1 MPYLAKGLGCSG
13 GTRMATKI
21 AVINMKGGVGKS
33 TLCTNLA
40 WHFAAMMAWQK
51 KVLVVDLD
59 PQFNAS
65 QYLLG
70 VARYQQSVIDS
81 DNPTIWDIFEQQSR
95 APGLR
100 QSGRTLANAIIPVVT
115 FVTGTYVHLVPSQ
128 LDLSFTLKN
137 PSQKEHLL
145 SNFIN
150 DVESDYDLIL
160 VDCAPTESVL
170 TTSAYLATDSI
181 LIPVKPEFL
190 STIGL
195 PLIRQ
200 SLADFERSYRK
211 SIGVSGICFNMCSD
225 YSPEENNSKAEVRDL
240 AASFNWHVFDEE
252 VPYSRSFPRGARE
265 GRPIFNTAYARTT
278 VADEVAS
285 FCNAFGGQIGL

>member
-1 MPYLAKGLGCSG
+1 LAIKL
-13 GTRMATKI
+13 

-40 WHFAAMMAWQK
+40 WHFSAMRSWLK

-70 VARYQQSVIDS
+70 VSRYQSEVIDS
-81 DNPTIWDIFEQQSR
+81 DRPTVWDIFEQQSR

-100 QSGRTLANAIIPVVT
+100 AANRTLNDAVQRIITFQSGS
-115 FVTGTYVHLVPSQ
+115 YVDLLPSQ
-128 LDLSFTLKN
+128 LELSFTLKN

-145 SNFIN
+145 ANFLA
-150 DVESDYDLIL
+150 DVEDDYDLIL

-170 TTSAYLATDSI
+170 TTAAYLAADSI

-200 SLADFERSYRK
+200 SLGDFERSYRK
-211 SIGVSGICFNMCSD
+211 TVEVCGICMNMCSD
-225 YSPEENNSKAEVRDL
+225 YAPEEEKSKDEVKEL
-240 AASFNWHVFDEE
+240 ADTFGWHVFAEE

-265 GRPIFNTAYARTT
+265 GSPIFRTTYARTT
-278 VADEVAS
+278 VANETAA
-285 FCNAFGGQIGL
+285 FCDAFATHIGL

>member
-1 MPYLAKGLGCSG
+1 
-13 GTRMATKI
+13 MAIKV

-33 TLCTNLA
+33 TLCVNLA
-40 WHFAAMMAWQK
+40 WHFSAMRNWLRR
-51 KVLVVDLD
+51 VLVVDLD

-65 QYLLG
+65 QYILG
-70 VARYQQSVIDS
+70 VTRYQRDVINGDR
-81 DNPTIWDIFEQQSR
+81 PTIWDVFEQQSR

-100 QSGRTLANAIIPVVT
+100 SANRSLADAIQRIVT
-115 FVTGTYVHLVPSQ
+115 FTPGNYIDLLPSQ
-128 LDLSFTLKN
+128 LELSFTLKN

-145 SNFIN
+145 SNFIA
-150 DVESDYDLIL
+150 DLEDQYDLIL

-170 TTSAYLATDSI
+170 TTAAYLTADSI

-200 SLADFERSYRK
+200 SLADFQRSYRK
-211 SIGVSGICFNMCSD
+211 SVDVIGICLNMCSD
-225 YSPEENNSKAEVRDL
+225 YAPEEETSKTEVRAL
-240 AASFNWHVFDEE
+240 AATFGWHIFSQE

-265 GRPIFNTAYARTT
+265 GSPIFRTAYARSN
-278 VADEVAS
+278 VAS
-285 FCNAFGGQIGL
+285 ETAAFCNAFATRIGL

>member
-1 MPYLAKGLGCSG
+1 
-13 GTRMATKI
+13 MALKV

-33 TLCTNLA
+33 TLCVNLA
-40 WHFAAMMAWQK
+40 WFFSAMRTWTK
-51 KVLVVDLD
+51 RILVVDLD

-65 QYLLG
+65 QYSLG
-70 VARYQQSVIDS
+70 VSRYQSEIINGGS
-81 DNPTIWDIFEQQSR
+81 PTIWDIFEQQSR

-100 QSGRTLANAIIPVVT
+100 ASNRSLTDAIKRIVTFQSGS
-115 FVTGTYVHLVPSQ
+115 YVDLLPSQ
-128 LDLSFTLKN
+128 LELSFTLKN

-150 DVESDYDLIL
+150 DVEDKYDLII

-170 TTSAYLATDSI
+170 TIAAYLTADSI

-200 SLADFERSYRK
+200 SLSDFERSFRK
-211 SIGVSGICFNMCSD
+211 KVNVTGIAFNMCSD
-225 YSPEENNSKAEVRDL
+225 YAPEEDTSKLEVRNL
-240 AASFNWHVFDEE
+240 AATLGWHVFDEE

-265 GRPIFNTAYARTT
+265 GSPIFRTAYARTN
-278 VADEVAS
+278 VAS
-285 FCNAFGGQIGL
+285 ETADFCNAFANRIGL

>member
-1 MPYLAKGLGCSG
+1 M
-13 GTRMATKI
+13 TVKI

-40 WHFAAMMAWQK
+40 WHFAAMRRWTK
-51 KVLVVDLD
+51 RVLLIDLD

-70 VARYQQSVIDS
+70 VSRYQTDVI
-81 DNPTIWDIFEQQSR
+81 NANTPTVWDVFEQQSR

-100 QSGRTLANAIIPVVT
+100 QSGRSLQDSILEIIRFT
-115 FVTGTYVHLVPSQ
+115 TGSFVHLVPSQ
-128 LDLSFTLKN
+128 LELNFTLKN

-145 SNFIN
+145 ANFIA
-150 DVESDYDLIL
+150 DVEDRYDLIL

-170 TTSAYLATDSI
+170 TTAAYLTADNI

-200 SLADFERSYRK
+200 SLADFQSSYRK
-211 SIGVSGICFNMCSD
+211 TVGVSGICFNMCSD
-225 YSPEENNSKAEVRDL
+225 YSPEENNSKAEVNGL
-240 AASFNWHVFDEE
+240 AATFGWHVFNEE

-265 GRPIFNTAYARTT
+265 GKPIFSTAYARQNVST
-278 VADEVAS
+278 EVAS
-285 FCNAFGGQIGL
+285 FCNAFGQQIGL

>member
-1 MPYLAKGLGCSG
+1 MRKEVALAL
-13 GTRMATKI
+13 KI

-33 TLCTNLA
+33 TLTANLA
-40 WHFAAMMAWQK
+40 WHFAGMPRWAK
-51 KVLVVDLD
+51 RVLVIDLD

-70 VARYQQSVIDS
+70 VSRYQS
-81 DNPTIWDIFEQQSR
+81 DIMATNAPTVWDVFEQQSR

-100 QSGRTLANAIIPVVT
+100 AANRSLADSIQRILNFQGGGHVD
-115 FVTGTYVHLVPSQ
+115 LVPSQ
-128 LDLSFTLKN
+128 LELSFTLKN

-145 SNFIN
+145 ANFVS
-150 DVESDYDLIL
+150 DVEANYDLVL

-170 TTSAYLATDSI
+170 TTAAYLTADDI

-200 SLADFERSYRK
+200 SLADFLKSYRK
-211 SIGVSGICFNMCSD
+211 TVGVSGICFNMCAD
-225 YSPEENNSKAEVRDL
+225 YAPEESRSKDEVRAL
-240 AASFNWHVFDEE
+240 AGQFGWHVFHEE
-252 VPYSRSFPRGARE
+252 VPYSRSFPKGARE
-265 GRPIFNTAYARTT
+265 GKPIFWTSYARSS
-278 VADEVAS
+278 VSGRVGV
-285 FCNAFGGQIGL
+285 FCNAFAGRIGL

>member
-1 MPYLAKGLGCSG
+1 
-13 GTRMATKI
+13 
-21 AVINMKGGVGKS
+21 MKGGVGKS

-40 WHFAAMMAWQK
+40 WHFAAMNIWLK
-51 KVLVVDLD
+51 RVLVVDLD

-65 QYLLG
+65 QYILG
-70 VARYQQSVIDS
+70 VNRYQSDVIDS
-81 DNPTIWDIFEQQSR
+81 DRPTIWDIFEQQSR

-100 QSGRTLANAIIPVVT
+100 AANRTLADAIQRIVT
-115 FVTGTYVHLVPSQ
+115 FHPGNYIDLLPSQ
-128 LDLSFTLKN
+128 LELNFTLKN

-145 SNFIN
+145 ANFIA
-150 DVESDYDLIL
+150 DVEAKYDLIL

-170 TTSAYLATDSI
+170 TTAAYLTADSI

-200 SLADFERSYRK
+200 SLADFQSSYRK
-211 SIGVSGICFNMCSD
+211 TVNVSGICFNMCSD
-225 YSPEENNSKAEVRDL
+225 YTPEEDTSKTEVHDL
-240 AASFNWHVFDEE
+240 ARTFGWHVFGEE

-265 GRPIFNTAYARTT
+265 GKPIFWTAYARTN
-278 VADEVAS
+278 VATETAA
-285 FCNAFGGQIGL
+285 FCNAFARRIGL

>member
-1 MPYLAKGLGCSG
+1 
-13 GTRMATKI
+13 MAHKV

-40 WHFAAMMAWQK
+40 WHFAAVNRWAK
-51 KVLVVDLD
+51 RVLVVDLD

-65 QYLLG
+65 QYILG
-70 VARYQQSVIDS
+70 VGRYQSEVVDS
-81 DNPTIWDIFEQQSR
+81 DRPTIWDVFEQQSR

-100 QSGRTLANAIIPVVT
+100 AANRTLSDSIQRIATFQSGAYLD
-115 FVTGTYVHLVPSQ
+115 LLPSQ
-128 LDLSFTLKN
+128 LELNFTLKN

-145 SNFIN
+145 SNFIA
-150 DVESDYDLIL
+150 DIESGYDLIL

-170 TTSAYLATDSI
+170 TTAAYLTTDSI

-200 SLADFERSYRK
+200 SLEDFQNSYRK
-211 SIGVSGICFNMCSD
+211 TVSVTGICFNMAAD
-225 YSPEENNSKAEVRDL
+225 YAPEEDISKSEVNSL
-240 AASFNWHVFDEE
+240 AASFGWHVFSEE

-265 GRPIFNTAYARTT
+265 GRPIFWTAYARTN
-278 VADEVAS
+278 VATETAD
-285 FCNAFGGQIGL
+285 FCNAFANRIGL